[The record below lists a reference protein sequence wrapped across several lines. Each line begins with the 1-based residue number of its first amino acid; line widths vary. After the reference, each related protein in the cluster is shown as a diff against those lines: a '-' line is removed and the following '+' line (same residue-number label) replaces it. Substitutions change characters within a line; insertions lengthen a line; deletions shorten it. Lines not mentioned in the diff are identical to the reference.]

1 MPAVPA
7 GQYAQGHGFIK
18 KRASGAAPAAQPKAA
33 PSQARTTTYPT
44 TT

>member
-7 GQYAQGHGFIK
+7 GQYAQGHRFIK
-18 KRASGAAPAAQPKAA
+18 KRASGAAADAQPMA
-33 PSQARTTTYPT
+33 PPQASTTIYPT